1 MRLVLL
7 LILSFPKLLN
17 AQIQDSVK
25 WEVQSILTPGKHLVK
40 ELSAQPPKLTP
51 QQIAVRN
58 KVLAAIRDNRAW
70 FQDSAMAASSKR
82 LLEKIGLTP
91 EDLKT
96 YDSIRTERPP
106 TITITGTD
114 SLEIVRNGNVVNF
127 KGNTDLDSLSVNLD
141 SNSATFRGLTMTY
154 KRKSTQN
161 GEQSAFGSPVT
172 MYQYIY
178 ESVDDPDNYTHY
190 EFYIGRIGTTGE
202 ALLLLIAQK
211 IVNRARMVNVHHFL
225 QIE

>member
-25 WEVQSILTPGKHLVK
+25 WEVQSILAPGKHLVK

-91 EDLKT
+91 DDLKT
-96 YDSIRTERPP
+96 YDSI
-106 TITITGTD
+106 
-114 SLEIVRNGNVVNF
+114 
-127 KGNTDLDSLSVNLD
+127 
-141 SNSATFRGLTMTY
+141 
-154 KRKSTQN
+154 
-161 GEQSAFGSPVT
+161 
-172 MYQYIY
+172 
-178 ESVDDPDNYTHY
+178 
-190 EFYIGRIGTTGE
+190 
-202 ALLLLIAQK
+202 
-211 IVNRARMVNVHHFL
+211 
-225 QIE
+225 